1 MSHKNSNNSKERP
14 VTSPKYQSDA
24 MMQQKERDDAT
35 AVKDGDIQKVEDMDT
50 SPQDGKHSY
59 LTTRSRRCFVTKSVF
74 GKKSKLY
81 VTLKLAV
88 SYILK

>member
-1 MSHKNSNNSKERP
+1 MWETPFKGVKFADIGRIASKHVKVTVSHKNSNNSKERP

-50 SPQDGKHSY
+50 SPQDGKYSY
-59 LTTRSRRCFVTKSVF
+59 
-74 GKKSKLY
+74 
-81 VTLKLAV
+81 
-88 SYILK
+88 